1 MMFEEHHR
9 WPEFVQTDPQSLW
22 LQVFFFLADLKKY
35 IYFFYVG
42 VMSNQKD
49 LISFKTFIVK

>member
-22 LQVFFFLADLKKY
+22 LQVFFLADLKKFFF
-35 IYFFYVG
+35 FFYVE

>member
-22 LQVFFFLADLKKY
+22 LQVCFFLADLKNFF
-35 IYFFYVG
+35 IFYVG

>member
-22 LQVFFFLADLKKY
+22 LQVFFLADLKKNF
-35 IYFFYVG
+35 IFYVG